1 MKKKLIILMAM
12 CLLVVSG
19 CGATPGQRLHSSQ
32 LTFLGTVK
40 TINVLKEAGRFNDR
54 EMAEIRVFANSGD
67 KILLQWE
74 EAGGPTP
81 DLIEAFETA
90 LEELI
95 AYKIKGRA
103 KNE

>member
-1 MKKKLIILMAM
+1 MKTKLIILAI
-12 CLLVVSG
+12 CLLISG
-19 CGATPGQRLHSSQ
+19 CGATPEQRLHSSQ
-32 LTFLGTVK
+32 LTFLGTIK

-95 AYKIKGRA
+95 AYKIKGRT